1 VEQAELTQAV
11 VVVELILILVL
22 VVLVVLELLL
32 FHTLDHKEAQA
43 AQSHHLAE
51 TLYIHLQLAAHI
63 QHK

>member
-1 VEQAELTQAV
+1 VLAEQILVEV
-11 VVVELILILVL
+11 VVGPIVIFFL